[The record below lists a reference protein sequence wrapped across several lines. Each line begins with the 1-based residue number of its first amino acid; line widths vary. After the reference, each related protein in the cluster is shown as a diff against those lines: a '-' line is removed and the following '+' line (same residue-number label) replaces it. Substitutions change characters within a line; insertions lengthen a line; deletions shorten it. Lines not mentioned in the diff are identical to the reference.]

1 MFHIFSK
8 NKLYVSQ
15 LKITAI
21 YVILQYKKFFE
32 YFCKFILIVMHT
44 KLIFFFCYI
53 ELYLVIIRKS
63 NLPISRANHL

>member
-53 ELYLVIIRKS
+53 
-63 NLPISRANHL
+63 